1 MYVSTEIRLH
11 LACFGGF
18 AIRRIWGKWDDKT
31 DDRLGIDCN
40 IQAISSFLPFY
51 FNTFLLFLFHS
62 FPHLFFSTF
71 LLFYLSTYLHFS
83 FSTFPLIFIS
93 PFPLFSYS
101 YFPLF
106 HFTSILLFF
115 FSSFL
120 LFHFSTLVL
129 LRKRRR
135 EKNDN
140 STFNIKYLN

>member
-1 MYVSTEIRLH
+1 MYISTLVLIYVCTSLVSVDLQSAAFEKINEKIKQMIAWVL
-11 LACFGGF
+11 LV
-18 AIRRIWGKWDDKT
+18 ISRR
-31 DDRLGIDCN
+31 
-40 IQAISSFLPFY
+40 
-51 FNTFLLFLFHS
+51 FLLFNFSTLILFFYSSFIRFHYSS
-62 FPHLFFSTF
+62 FPP
-71 LLFYLSTYLHFS
+71 FS

-115 FSSFL
+115 FSYLL

-129 LRKRRR
+129 LHKRIR
-135 EKNDN
+135 EENDN

>member
-1 MYVSTEIRLH
+1 MFLRQYLCTLVLRYVCTSPVSVDLQSAAFEVDEMIKQMIAWVL
-11 LACFGGF
+11 
-18 AIRRIWGKWDDKT
+18 IVISRR
-31 DDRLGIDCN
+31 
-40 IQAISSFLPFY
+40 
-51 FNTFLLFLFHS
+51 FLLFNFSTLILFFYSSFIRFHYSS
-62 FPHLFFSTF
+62 FPP
-71 LLFYLSTYLHFS
+71 FS

-93 PFPLFSYS
+93 PFLLFSYS

-129 LRKRRR
+129 LHKRRR
-135 EKNDN
+135 EENDN